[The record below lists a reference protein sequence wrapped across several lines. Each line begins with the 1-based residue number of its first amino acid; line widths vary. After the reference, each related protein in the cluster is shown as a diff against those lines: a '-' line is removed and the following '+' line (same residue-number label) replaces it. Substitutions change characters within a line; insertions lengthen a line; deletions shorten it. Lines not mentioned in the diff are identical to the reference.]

1 MPKPTTSPPPPRAKG
16 MDGIQKSLD
25 NLILETLFLQDLG
38 WEPVPEA
45 WPDDASPMALRL
57 AQRGTATVILAMAN
71 GPEDRLD
78 EGPEGRAG
86 LESRLQQIAATVAD
100 PLVIIVAD
108 DGHRSLWAWRTH
120 PDRDAPWRLQMVIR
134 GQGDRIWANRLR
146 RLHGAHQDR
155 FPSLG
160 SALNS
165 DDLPATADRYR
176 GFQQGWHSLTQALT
190 DLGTVAERRRFA
202 LVLMLRLIAVA
213 ALQQRGYLGGDEWY
227 LHNQFGQ
234 SQQRGADRFFGDILQ
249 PLATQGLALPIEEWP
264 RPLRDRLGPLPFL
277 PRHPFGTTELD
288 QRWGT
293 RPLPDDAFAPALEW
307 LGDLLMAPATVLG
320 DWLPELL
327 EQYVNDRGGTALV
340 TPEPIQTGLIHHTVH
355 ALLID
360 QATQVTGQRYA
371 SVEHLLLTLPAAAA
385 RVLLDRFG
393 HLSLL
398 DPACGSGRY
407 LRVALHTWL
416 YLAQALA
423 AVAGLDR
430 AVTLPDWMGTREIRS
445 PERWGLYFY
454 RRFASHGLYGV
465 DSSAEAIDLARL
477 QILLVGIQYTQSAQ
491 ELASLPD
498 LSLTLGV
505 GNGLMGLVT
514 VDAERFD
521 QSAMKGRRGTGGEA
535 TEAIAPPLQG
545 NLLQPLM
552 ANTYQAILA
561 ERQVR
566 VEHYRSQMEL
576 LGESGSVPIYAQADF
591 LRDRL
596 EELNQT
602 TQAKLT
608 ELFWQ
613 EASQQMG
620 IRVLQYDVEG
630 QRRIR
635 PLDLADVAAIHP
647 FHWGFSFDRLMQ
659 ERGGFDLIISHFP
672 GGVVQPTEANFLEA
686 QADLF
691 EAKGVTPSTFLNNH
705 KQVLTIDPDLTQA
718 WANYRGQFAL
728 PNQYFRRSGHYPHS
742 TQPAPGQT
750 QSRLY
755 WSRLFLE
762 RSLQLLR
769 PGGRCAVV
777 MDPFWA
783 MGNSAPLRHWL
794 EAETNLGGVV
804 DISNHNHLWPELP
817 PRTAISL
824 LWLTKQGRTQGSPY
838 SAYTRTDRAPTP
850 EGLAPLMQRLI
861 HLTE

>member
-1 MPKPTTSPPPPRAKG
+1 

-25 NLILETLFLQDLG
+25 NLTLETLFLQDLG
-38 WEPVPEA
+38 WEAVSAP
-45 WPDDASPMALRL
+45 WPDESSTVGLPL
-57 AQRGTATVILAMAN
+57 AQRGTATVILGMADLL
-71 GPEDRLD
+71 GDGVESR
-78 EGPEGRAG
+78 RG
-86 LESRLQQIAATVAD
+86 LGSRLQRLTSMAAD
-100 PLVIIVAD
+100 PLVVVRAAD
-108 DGHRSLWAWRTH
+108 GQRTLWAWRTH
-120 PDRDAPWRLQMVIR
+120 PKSDAPWRFRVVIR
-134 GQGDRIWANRLR
+134 GQGDRAWANRLR
-146 RLHGAHQDR
+146 RLHWTHQDR

-165 DDLPATADRYR
+165 DDLPVTADRYQ
-176 GFQQGWHSLTQALT
+176 GFQRAWHSLTQALA
-190 DLGTVAERRRFA
+190 DWGTVAERRRFG
-202 LVLMLRLIAVA
+202 LLLLLRLMAVV
-213 ALQQRGYLGGDEWY
+213 ALQQLGYLGGDEWY

-234 SQQRGADRFFGDILQ
+234 SQQRGADRFFVDILQ
-249 PLATQGLALPIEEWP
+249 PLATQGLALPSEEWP
-264 RPLRDRLGPLPFL
+264 PSLRERLGPLPFL
-277 PRHPFGTTELD
+277 PRHPFGTTDLD
-288 QRWGT
+288 QRWGQ
-293 RPLPDDAFAPALEW
+293 RPLPDDAFEPALEW
-307 LGDLLMAPATVLG
+307 LGDLLMAPATSLG
-320 DWLPELL
+320 DWLPEIL
-327 EQYVNDRGGTALV
+327 EQAVNAQGGTALV

-355 ALLID
+355 ALLLD
-360 QATQVTGQRYA
+360 QVAQITGQRYA
-371 SVEHLLLTLPAAAA
+371 SVEHLLLTLPAASASA
-385 RVLLDRFG
+385 LLDRFS

-407 LRVALHTWL
+407 LRAALHDWL
-416 YLAQALA
+416 YLAQSLA
-423 AVAGLDR
+423 AVACLDR
-430 AVTLPDWMGTREIRS
+430 AVTLPAWMGTREIRS
-445 PERWGLYFY
+445 PERWGLYLY
-454 RRFASHGLYGV
+454 RRFTSHGLYGV
-465 DSSAEAIDLARL
+465 DSRVEAIDLARL
-477 QILLVGIQYTQSAQ
+477 QILLVGIQHTQSAQ

-498 LSLTLGV
+498 LSLTLGL
-505 GNGLMGLVT
+505 GHGLMGLVS

-521 QSAMKGRRGTGGEA
+521 QAAMKGRRPPSGDTP
-535 TEAIAPPLQG
+535 APVVLPLQG

-596 EELNQT
+596 EDLNQT

-608 ELFWQ
+608 ELLWN
-613 EASQQMG
+613 EASQQIG
-620 IRVLQYDVEG
+620 IRVPQHDHQG
-630 QRRIR
+630 RRQTR
-635 PLDLADVAAIHP
+635 PLDLADVTAIHP
-647 FHWGFSFDRLMQ
+647 FHWGFVFDRLIQ

-672 GGVVQPTEANFLEA
+672 GGAVQPSAEDFLEA

-691 EAKGVTPSTFLNNH
+691 EAKGVAPSTFLNNH
-705 KQVLTIDPDLTQA
+705 KPLLTIDPDLTQA

-728 PNQYFRRSGHYPHS
+728 PSQYFRRSGHYPHS

-750 QSRLY
+750 QARLY

-804 DISNHNHLWPELP
+804 DLSNHNHLWPELS
-817 PRTAISL
+817 PRTTISL
-824 LWLTKQGRTQGSPY
+824 LWLKKQGRTQGSPY

-850 EGLAPLMQRLI
+850 EGLARLIQRLI
-861 HLTE
+861 HLVE

>member
-1 MPKPTTSPPPPRAKG
+1 
-16 MDGIQKSLD
+16 MDGIQQSLD
-25 NLILETLFLQDLG
+25 NLALETLFLQDLG
-38 WEPVPEA
+38 WEPAAKA
-45 WPDDASPMALRL
+45 WPNDAAPTALRL
-57 AQRGTATVILAMAN
+57 AQRGTATVILAMAE
-71 GPEDRLD
+71 GPEHRPD
-78 EGPEGRAG
+78 EGPEGRAA
-86 LESRLQQIAATVAD
+86 LESRLQRIAKAVID
-100 PLVIIVAD
+100 PLVIIVTD
-108 DGHRSLWAWRTH
+108 DGHRSLWAWHTH
-120 PDRDAPWRLQMVIR
+120 LDPDSPWRWRVVIR
-134 GQGDRIWANRLR
+134 GQGDRLWANRLR
-146 RLHGAHQDR
+146 RLHWAHQEP

-176 GFQQGWHSLTQALT
+176 GFQQGWHCLTQALA
-190 DLGTVAERRRFA
+190 DWGTVAERHRFA
-202 LVLMLRLIAVA
+202 LILMLRLIAVA

-234 SQQRGADRFFGDILQ
+234 SQQRGANRFFGEILQ
-249 PLATQGLALPIEEWP
+249 PLATQGLALPMEEWP
-264 RPLRDRLGPLPFL
+264 RSLRDRLGDLPFL
-277 PRHPFGTTELD
+277 PRHPFGTTDLD

-293 RPLPDDAFAPALEW
+293 RRLPDDAFEPALDW
-307 LGDLLMAPATVLG
+307 IGDLLMAPATSLG

-327 EQYVNDRGGTALV
+327 EQCANNRGGSALV
-340 TPEPIQTGLIHHTVH
+340 TPEPIQTGLIHRTVY
-355 ALLID
+355 ALLLD
-360 QATQVTGQRYA
+360 QASQITGQRYA

-385 RVLLDRFG
+385 SALLDHFG
-393 HLSLL
+393 QISLL

-407 LRVALHTWL
+407 LRSALHTWL

-430 AVTLPDWMGTREIRS
+430 AVTLPNWMGARDTRS
-445 PERWGLYFY
+445 PERWGLFVY

-465 DSSAEAIDLARL
+465 DSRTEAIDLARL
-477 QILLVGIQYTQSAQ
+477 QILLVGLQHTQSAQ

-505 GNGLMGLVT
+505 GNALMGLVS

-521 QSAMKGRRGTGGEA
+521 QAAMKGRRGTGSDP

-552 ANTYQAILA
+552 ATTYQAILA

-620 IRVLQYDVEG
+620 IRVLQYDAG
-630 QRRIR
+630 GRRQTR

-647 FHWGFSFDRLMQ
+647 FHWGFSFDRLIQ
-659 ERGGFDLIISHFP
+659 ERGGFDLIISHFA
-672 GGVVQPTEANFLEA
+672 GGAVQPTEADFLEA

-728 PNQYFRRSGHYPHS
+728 PSQYFRRSGHYPHS

-750 QSRLY
+750 QARLY

-769 PGGRCAVV
+769 PGGRCAVL

-804 DISNHNHLWPELP
+804 DIANHHHLWPELS
-817 PRTAISL
+817 PRTTISL
-824 LWLTKQGRTQGSPY
+824 LWLKKQGRTQGSPY
-838 SAYTRTDRAPTP
+838 SAYTRAKAPTS
-850 EGLAPLMQRLI
+850 ESLAALVQRLI
-861 HLTE
+861 HLAE